1 MSCRQA
7 LDLLGPLIIS
17 QLVSWPLFA
26 HSASLSFVTLWS
38 KLSHVARHDLLSSR
52 RGVSS
57 STQLPSYIDS
67 MHVSDVRTPGR
78 ATLNTVLKLI
88 SLVANGSVAC
98 LVFPFHPHLLTYFS
112 ALLAANFDIDFSGE
126 LLAVDL

>member
-1 MSCRQA
+1 
-7 LDLLGPLIIS
+7 
-17 QLVSWPLFA
+17 
-26 HSASLSFVTLWS
+26 
-38 KLSHVARHDLLSSR
+38 
-52 RGVSS
+52 
-57 STQLPSYIDS
+57 